1 MIGRRAGRVIGPE
14 GPGRTT
20 PETHNQPS
28 IAMNGNFLKCAA
40 GAMVLAL
47 GGGCA
52 STQDGRTAQAQGTG
66 LGALLGG
73 GLAAGITALAGGSGD
88 QIARNAAIGAAAG
101 GVAGFAWG
109 TEIAKRKARYASR
122 EAWMQAEI
130 ADAEATNRR
139 IIAYNDEL
147 EARVARLE
155 SRARVARANN
165 DKAEIRSIKRE
176 VQSVS
181 QQASNTQAGFN
192 KQADYYGTVAKD
204 KEAIGTG
211 QASTLRQLADSMQ
224 SNSHKVNA
232 TSRRLATLDN
242 QLSI

>member
-1 MIGRRAGRVIGPE
+1 
-14 GPGRTT
+14 
-20 PETHNQPS
+20 
-28 IAMNGNFLKCAA
+28 
-40 GAMVLAL
+40 MVLAL

-52 STQDGRTAQAQGTG
+52 STQDGRTTQAQGTG
-66 LGALLGG
+66 LGALAGGLLGAGIAAIGG
-73 GLAAGITALAGGSGD
+73 GDSSD
-88 QIARNAAIGAAAG
+88 IARGAAIGAAAG

-109 TEIAKRKARYASR
+109 TEIAKRKAKYASR
-122 EAWMQAEI
+122 EAWMRAEI
-130 ADAEATNRR
+130 ADAQATNQR
-139 IIAYNDEL
+139 IIAYNNEL

-155 SRARVARANN
+155 SRAKIARANN

-176 VQSVS
+176 IQSVS
-181 QQASNTQAGFN
+181 QEATNTRAGFD
-192 KQADYYGTVAKD
+192 KKADYYSTVAKD

-211 QASTLRQLADSMQ
+211 QASTLRELADSMQ